1 MDNAYE
7 GLYLD
12 DFIIGFAERGEM
24 VVGATANANFTAN
37 AELFNNQLPVG
48 LVPHN
53 EIHVGPYQL
62 EIRQG
67 ETYGLRVSGRSAVH
81 PGGTSFRHQ
90 RPPGGQV
97 SFDVPAG
104 SRSRRGANVHLERWH
119 THGNLRVRRSA
130 DQQRRPSREHPD
142 RILHLRQQHRHGA
155 RVSATPSTARPCSPR
170 SASPPHWRMAR

>member
-24 VVGATANANFTAN
+24 ITGATANANFTTN

-62 EIRQG
+62 EVRQG
-67 ETYGLRVSGRSAVH
+67 ESYGFVYQDA
-81 PGGTSFRHQ
+81 
-90 RPPGGQV
+90 
-97 SFDVPAG
+97 
-104 SRSRRGANVHLERWH
+104 
-119 THGNLRVRRSA
+119 
-130 DQQRRPSREHPD
+130 RPSVDAGKR
-142 RILHLRQQHRHGA
+142 LRYQRSSQHAGLF
-155 RVSATPSTARPCSPR
+155 
-170 SASPPHWRMAR
+170 